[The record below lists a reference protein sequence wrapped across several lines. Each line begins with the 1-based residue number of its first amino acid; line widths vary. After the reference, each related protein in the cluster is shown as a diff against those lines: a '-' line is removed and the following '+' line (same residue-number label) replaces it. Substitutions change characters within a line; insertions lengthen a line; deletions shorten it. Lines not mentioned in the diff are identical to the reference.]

1 MIAFRKSLKDLTQYP
16 SAIAGMIL
24 IFGFLAVSV
33 YAMTSIPYNEASRS
47 ARVDELF
54 PQGKITR
61 VGCLEF
67 RRRHSRK
74 DHH

>member
-33 YAMTSIPYNEASRS
+33 YAMTSIPYNEAIRLW
-47 ARVDELF
+47 R
-54 PQGKITR
+54 G
-61 VGCLEF
+61 G
-67 RRRHSRK
+67 
-74 DHH
+74 